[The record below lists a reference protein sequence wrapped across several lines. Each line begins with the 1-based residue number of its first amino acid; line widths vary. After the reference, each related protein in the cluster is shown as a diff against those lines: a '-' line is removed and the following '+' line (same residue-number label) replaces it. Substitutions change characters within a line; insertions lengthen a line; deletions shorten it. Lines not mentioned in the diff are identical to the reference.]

1 MPPKIERKARRKQQT
16 RLTFEPA
23 PSSSSAPSSMTPAK
37 VRYERAGKSGQS
49 SSSSKVAVDEEE
61 NSEDEVLGS
70 ARRSSNA
77 VDTTPAREKTNLA
90 KKFFKTLPAPG
101 KIPQARPGY
110 SIATPQEDSESGDVQ
125 LPSSIRRSGF
135 LAAEKK
141 SRKPGL
147 EESDS
152 SDGSDVEQNSLTP
165 SGKARGKLPECIELS
180 EDEIPRLTR
189 SRAQRSS
196 QVSVLQRA
204 TKSTATK
211 TVAPKKGRGR
221 PRKAPLPDSSE
232 DEVTLLSTVKSNSA
246 VKAGSTK
253 SSRKSGLIVIE
264 SDVEEEDEDD
274 DLMVSSPKRS
284 QQPLHKK
291 AQQASDS
298 DSDSEDVR
306 SSPLKRRRPKM
317 NIMSDEDENLP
328 PVMSPLKRP
337 RIATESDDS
346 DDILPSPLK
355 RPRFVPTQEQSEEEE
370 ELPNVAEL
378 ARRRKAKGKGRAL
391 SESPDIPASSARA
404 TRQQVT
410 RRHRTEKEK
419 QMELLKRRRA
429 GESIEEL
436 TESESEDDDDDQ
448 NDEFQK
454 LTFFDDDEE
463 EEEEV
468 APSRKRA
475 KVRRQRGDSSDEEAG
490 ESDFVIEDDEGPLG
504 VPEYPMDIPLEFTH
518 AAHKSPKEHFRDV
531 IEWMVQNKLNPG
543 FARDDPVYRQGFT
556 KLDSEYLGYAD
567 SKFVSTQWTAEFI
580 RAVYARPMI
589 LVTKLRAGEG
599 VEILG
604 EAKCQPC
611 NHRNHQPTFALQFT
625 GKAYKKAT
633 LEEIEGDSDSDDSA
647 SDGSEDSDKASVNSK
662 GFALPSQEK
671 VWMSGSV
678 CAQNAQQAHTLI
690 HWRWHLN
697 DWVVSSLEEEG
708 YLQPRKL
715 AEREKMTS
723 KKRMKL
729 ANKVVDR
736 WGEENK
742 IKTLY
747 RDFKSQL
754 ETARELK
761 AKARGGWR

>member
-1 MPPKIERKARRKQQT
+1 MPPKIERKARRKRQT

-23 PSSSSAPSSMTPAK
+23 PSSSSAPSSMAPAK
-37 VRYERAGKSGQS
+37 VRYERAGKSGQTIS
-49 SSSSKVAVDEEE
+49 SPKVAVDEEE
-61 NSEDEVLGS
+61 SSEDEVLGS
-70 ARRSSNA
+70 ARRSGNA
-77 VDTTPAREKTNLA
+77 VDTTPARGKTNLA
-90 KKFFKTLPAPG
+90 KKLFKTLPAPG
-101 KIPQARPGY
+101 TIPQARPGY
-110 SIATPQEDSESGDVQ
+110 PIATPQEDSEYGNVR

-147 EESDS
+147 EEADS

-165 SGKARGKLPECIELS
+165 SGKARGKLPECIGLS
-180 EDEIPRLTR
+180 EDETPRLTR

-196 QVSVLQRA
+196 QVSVLQGA
-204 TKSTATK
+204 TKSTAAK

-232 DEVTLLSTVKSNSA
+232 DEVMLLPTVESNSA
-246 VKAGSTK
+246 VKAVSTK
-253 SSRKSGLIVIE
+253 ISRKPSPIVIQ

-274 DLMVSSPKRS
+274 DLIVSSPKRS
-284 QQPLHKK
+284 QQPLHKN
-291 AQQASDS
+291 AQQAS

-317 NIMSDEDENLP
+317 NIVSDEDEDLP
-328 PVMSPLKRP
+328 PVISPLKRS
-337 RIATESDDS
+337 RKATESDDS

-391 SESPDIPASSARA
+391 SESPDMPASSGRA

-436 TESESEDDDDDQ
+436 TESESEDDDDDDQ

-463 EEEEV
+463 EEDEEV
-468 APSRKRA
+468 VPSRKRA

-504 VPEYPMDIPLEFTH
+504 VPDYTMDIPLEFTH

-543 FARDDPVYRQGFT
+543 FARDDPVYRQGFA

-567 SKFVSTQWTAEFI
+567 SKFVSTQWTAEFT
-580 RAVYARPMI
+580 RAVYARPMMR
-589 LVTKLRAGEG
+589 VTKLRPGEG

-611 NHRNHQPTFALQFT
+611 NHRKHQPTFALQFT
-625 GKAYKKAT
+625 GKAYQKDT
-633 LEEIEGDSDSDDSA
+633 LEEIDGDSDSEDAA
-647 SDGSEDSDKASVNSK
+647 SDGSDDGDKASVNSK

-678 CAQNAQQAHTLI
+678 CAQNAQQAHTLV

-708 YLQPRKL
+708 HLQPCKL

-754 ETARELK
+754 DTARELK